1 MNGLPREGV
10 AGLQEPGMRKTL
22 RFDPHKK
29 FPFKAKFVVAG
40 HMRPAGTPLPRPS
53 LPEHRKDVC
62 AGECRYIPNCFAES
76 STRSFGKKMIEERNG
91 AANAAKYSVAAVPG
105 KMRVDRHFRV
115 QSLMDG
121 ANRLFEYRGDRPG
134 VVRRDRTLD
143 VDISQVERRMTQAD
157 SERTCDGVRIRSL
170 IASNAWTDER

>member
-1 MNGLPREGV
+1 MNRLPGEGV
-10 AGLQEPGMRKTL
+10 GGRREPWMRKTL
-22 RFDPHKK
+22 RFDPRQHL
-29 FPFKAKFVVAG
+29 PFKTKLIVARQ
-40 HMRPAGTPLPRPS
+40 MRPARAPMPQPS
-53 LPEHRKDVC
+53 VPEHRHDVG
-62 AGECRYIPNCFAES
+62 AGEAGDIPNYFAE
-76 STRSFGKKMIEERNG
+76 TGTLSFGQEMIEQRNG